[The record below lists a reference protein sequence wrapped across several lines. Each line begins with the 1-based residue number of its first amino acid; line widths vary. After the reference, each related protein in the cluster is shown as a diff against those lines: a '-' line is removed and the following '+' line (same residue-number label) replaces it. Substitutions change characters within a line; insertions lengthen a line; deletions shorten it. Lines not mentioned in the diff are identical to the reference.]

1 MKACSRSRS
10 ARKLVETVS
19 LDARQN
25 GVAPNQLFAWRR
37 LVAQGSL
44 TVAGSGEEVV
54 PASDYRALYGF
65 DAIIFA
71 AGT

>member
-1 MKACSRSRS
+1 
-10 ARKLVETVS
+10 LVS
-19 LDARQN
+19 
-25 GVAPNQLFAWRR
+25 
-37 LVAQGSL
+37 QGSL
-44 TVAGSGEEVV
+44 TGCGEEVV